1 MNRTGHKGVATW
13 PCVLNLAADLL
24 TLARVSERFV
34 VTGGT
39 RLAGEVAVGGAKNSV
54 LKLMAASL
62 LAEGMST
69 ITNCPD
75 ILDVPLMAEV
85 LRGLGATVELDG
97 STVRITSPDE
107 PKYDADFAAVRQ
119 FRASVCVLGPLV
131 GRGRRAKVALPGGDA
146 IGSRPLDMHQAGLRQ
161 LGARCNIEHGCVV
174 AEADHLRGAEIQLEF
189 PSVGATENI
198 LMAAVLAEGV
208 TTIHNAARE
217 PDVVDLCDMLNQ
229 MGAQVQGAGSSTLTI
244 TGVDRMYP
252 TEHRVIGD
260 RIVAATWGI
269 AAAMTRG
276 DISVTGVDPAHLQ
289 LVLHKLHDAG
299 ATVTQHDDGFRVV
312 QYERPKAV
320 NVATLPFPGF
330 PTDLQPMA
338 IGLACIADGT
348 SMITENVFEAR
359 FRFVEEMIR
368 LGADARTDGHHA
380 VVRGLPLLS
389 SAPVWAS
396 DIRAGAG
403 LVLAG
408 LVADGDTEVHDVYH
422 IDRGYP
428 LFVENLSSLGA
439 EIERVS

>member
-1 MNRTGHKGVATW
+1 MG
-13 PCVLNLAADLL
+13 
-24 TLARVSERFV
+24 ERFL
-34 VTGGT
+34 VTGGN
-39 RLAGEVAVGGAKNSV
+39 RLSGEVAVTGAKNSV

-62 LAEGMST
+62 LAEGVTT

-85 LRGLGATVELDG
+85 LRGLGANVELDG
-97 STVRITSPDE
+97 ATVRITSPDE
-107 PKYDADFAAVRQ
+107 PKYEADFAAVRQ

-131 GRGRRAKVALPGGDA
+131 GRCKRARVALPGGDA
-146 IGSRPLDMHQAGLRQ
+146 IGSRPLDMHQSGLRQ
-161 LGARCNIEHGCVV
+161 LGADCVIEHGCMV
-174 AEADHLRGAEIQLEF
+174 ASADHLRGAEIQLEF

-217 PDVVDLCDMLNQ
+217 PDVVDLCEMLNQ
-229 MGAQVQGAGSSTLTI
+229 MGARVEGAGTPTMTI
-244 TGVDRMYP
+244 TGVPKLHP
-252 TEHRVIGD
+252 TEYRVIGD

-276 DISVTGVDPAHLQ
+276 DISVTGVDPSHLQ
-289 LVLHKLHDAG
+289 LVLHKLHDVG
-299 ATVTQHDDGFRVV
+299 ATVTQSDDGFRVV
-312 QYERPKAV
+312 QYDRPKAC

-338 IGLACIADGT
+338 IAMAAVADGT

-380 VVRGLPLLS
+380 VVRGIPQLS
-389 SAPVWAS
+389 SAPVWSS

-408 LVADGDTEVHDVYH
+408 LVADGETEVHDVFH

-428 LFVENLSSLGA
+428 MFVEDLLSLGA
-439 EIERVS
+439 EIERLH